1 MIVEDAIELKK
12 EFSIKV
18 VDTVDIKDEIPEAVT
33 FTPVKT
39 EQKVRLWCVC
49 GCGSSCFQAIYCLK
63 SRASHCAV
71 THPLFNSTF

>member
-18 VDTVDIKDEIPEAVT
+18 EDTVDIKDEIPEAVT

-39 EQKVRLWCVC
+39 EQEVRFLGVCVC
-49 GCGSSCFQAIYCLK
+49 
-63 SRASHCAV
+63 
-71 THPLFNSTF
+71 

>member
-39 EQKVRLWCVC
+39 EQEVRLWCVC
-49 GCGSSCFQAIYCLK
+49 VGLWQLVLSGHVLPERTSCTLCSNTSI
-63 SRASHCAV
+63 V
-71 THPLFNSTF
+71 